1 MDTRLAASTN
11 HRTIGQC
18 ILRRFLIS
26 LILSALFLLLN
37 AALSGTLFGR
47 PVYIPG
53 YAGYI
58 FAVLGLLMNLSPLYF
73 FGAGAVQLYRDLEPH
88 QLSMPSRLLITGGFA
103 LFPLLLFIAYVL
115 LVRAVG

>member
-1 MDTRLAASTN
+1 MDTRLPASAS
-11 HRTIGQC
+11 HRTIGQY

-26 LILSALFLLLN
+26 LILSGVFLLLN
-37 AALSGTLFGR
+37 AALTGTLFGR

-88 QLSMPSRLLITGGFA
+88 QISLLSRLLITGGFA
-103 LFPLLLFIAYVL
+103 LFALLLLIAYVL
-115 LVRAVG
+115 LMRAVG